1 MRRSRRAKI
10 IATLGPASS
19 DADTIRALFDAG
31 VDVFRLNFS
40 HGTHADHAERV
51 DILRRIEADTRRPI
65 GVMLDL
71 QGPKLRV
78 GNFPGGHVD
87 LEAGTPFRLELAEG
101 DGDARH
107 ACLPH
112 PEIFSALEAGSALLI
127 DDGRIHLRVTE
138 AGSDFAETEVVSGG
152 ELSDH
157 KGVNV
162 PGVALPI
169 SPITAKDREDLEYG
183 LDLGV
188 DWVALSFVQRPDDI
202 TEARN
207 LIKGRASI
215 LAKLE
220 KPAAI
225 ERLEEIVDLSD
236 AVMVARGDLGVELPP
251 EDVPILQ
258 KRIVRT
264 CREAGKPVVVAT
276 QMLESMVRD
285 PRPTRAEASDVATA
299 IYEGADAVML
309 SAETAAGQHPIE
321 AVAMMD
327 RIVERVELDPNFR
340 KIMDAE
346 HPDPEPTSADAITAA
361 ARQGRRHPFGGGHRH
376 LHDLGLD
383 HPARGA
389 GAATGAHPL
398 PHPRP
403 RHGPA
408 PRTRLGHPRGAH
420 VRCHRRGRDG
430 GRRLLVRRRTR
441 LRRARPTP
449 RHHRR
454 HALRHARAH
463 QSPPRRLDR
472 GLIPGKG

>member
-10 IATLGPASS
+10 IATLGPSSS
-19 DADTIRALFDAG
+19 DAQTIRALFDAG

-40 HGTHADHAERV
+40 HGIHADHAERV
-51 DILRRIEADTRRPI
+51 NILRRIEADTGRPI
-65 GVMLDL
+65 GIMLDL

-78 GNFPGGHVD
+78 GSFPEGHVE
-87 LEAGTPFRLELAEG
+87 LEAGTPFRLELAAC
-101 DGDARH
+101 DGDERH

-112 PEIFSALEAGSALLI
+112 PEIFSALEADSALLI

-138 AGSDFAETEVVSGG
+138 AGRDFAETEVVSGG

-169 SPITAKDREDLEYG
+169 SPITAKDHEDLEFG

-188 DWVALSFVQRPDDI
+188 DWVALSFVHRPDDI

-251 EDVPILQ
+251 EDVPSLQ
-258 KRIVRT
+258 KRIVQT

-299 IYEGADAVML
+299 VYEGADAVML

-321 AVAMMD
+321 AVAMMN
-327 RIVERVELDPNFR
+327 RIVERVEADPNFR

-346 HPDPEPTSADAITAA
+346 HPEPEPTSADAITAA
-361 ARQGRRHPFGGGHRH
+361 ARQVAGTLSAAAIATFTTSGSTTLRAARERPPVPILCLTPNLATARRLALAWGIHGVHTSDVTDVDEMVANACWHAVEQGFAEPGQRLVVTAGMPFGTPG
-376 LHDLGLD
+376 
-383 HPARGA
+383 
-389 GAATGAHPL
+389 
-398 PHPRP
+398 
-403 RHGPA
+403 
-408 PRTRLGHPRGAH
+408 RTN
-420 VRCHRRGRDG
+420 
-430 GRRLLVRRRTR
+430 LLRV
-441 LRRARPTP
+441 AWIE
-449 RHHRR
+449 
-454 HALRHARAH
+454 
-463 QSPPRRLDR
+463 D
-472 GLIPGKG
+472 